1 MAETNLYIVRHG
13 KTMFNTLARVQGWCD
28 TPLTQSGREGIH
40 YVGLGLQ
47 DTKFEEAY
55 SSDSGRAIE
64 TMRILLGEHPDGK
77 DIPYHVD
84 PRIREWCFG
93 SLEGGYDAEM
103 WGVLPRVLNFKT
115 EDELFATEV
124 SFEEIAN
131 AVFAADTAN
140 WAEPYEK
147 LRERVW
153 QGFED
158 IAQHREKNGG
168 GNVLI
173 VSHGLTIAFLLSLI
187 DSKQPVRANLLNG
200 SINRLRYENGEFSI
214 RAINDIS
221 YMERGQMISDQVND

>member
-28 TPLTQSGREGIH
+28 TPLTQSGRDGIH

-64 TMRILLGEHPDGK
+64 TMRILLSEHPDGK
-77 DIPYHVD
+77 DIPYH
-84 PRIREWCFG
+84 
-93 SLEGGYDAEM
+93 
-103 WGVLPRVLNFKT
+103 
-115 EDELFATEV
+115 
-124 SFEEIAN
+124 
-131 AVFAADTAN
+131 
-140 WAEPYEK
+140 
-147 LRERVW
+147 
-153 QGFED
+153 
-158 IAQHREKNGG
+158 
-168 GNVLI
+168 

-221 YMERGQMISDQVND
+221 YMERGKTISDQIDE

>member
-1 MAETNLYIVRHG
+1 
-13 KTMFNTLARVQGWCD
+13 
-28 TPLTQSGREGIH
+28 
-40 YVGLGLQ
+40 
-47 DTKFEEAY
+47 
-55 SSDSGRAIE
+55 
-64 TMRILLGEHPDGK
+64 
-77 DIPYHVD
+77 
-84 PRIREWCFG
+84 
-93 SLEGGYDAEM
+93 M

-147 LRERVW
+147 LRDRVW

-158 IAQHREKNGG
+158 IAQHREKQGG

-221 YMERGQMISDQVND
+221 YMERGKTISDQIDE